1 MTHTD
6 EINRRLAEIRADPV
20 LSRRLDALRRGI
32 ASRVPIAERLERMRG
47 DRIEELVRS
56 RRRVAV
62 SSSRA
67 LMRPACNAWAWR
79 SSSLVLASSRRSRA
93 CSSRVWETLMSAP
106 FMHWSTP
113 SASAP
118 DSPLLIPPARPTR
131 SSKETPAASSRSR

>member
-20 LSRRLDALRRGI
+20 RSRRLDALRRGI

-62 SSSRA
+62 
-67 LMRPACNAWAWR
+67 
-79 SSSLVLASSRRSRA
+79 
-93 CSSRVWETLMSAP
+93 
-106 FMHWSTP
+106 
-113 SASAP
+113 
-118 DSPLLIPPARPTR
+118 
-131 SSKETPAASSRSR
+131 